1 MDVSQQETDDM
12 SSCSSY
18 RSPSPGAI
26 QEYNDLMSSLLPP
39 SLLEPSFFQPI
50 DDAPAEALAESEE
63 DDGKPMTKAEKQNA
77 KKKRRKE
84 RERLDRL
91 KVEQAMKPVLRE
103 EKQAEKLVGELI
115 GR

>member
-1 MDVSQQETDDM
+1 MDASQQEINDM

-18 RSPSPGAI
+18 RSPSPDAI
-26 QEYNDLMSSLLPP
+26 QEYNDLMSSLLPS
-39 SLLEPSFFQPI
+39 SLLDPNFFQPI

-91 KVEQAMKPVLRE
+91 KVEQAMKPVLVE
-103 EKQAEKLVGELI
+103 EKQAEKLVGE
-115 GR
+115 